1 MKIKKILQKNQKRLS
16 HLGKF
21 SKVLGNFSGPP
32 TIPPL
37 RPPVPFSSI
46 RHQRVLCRKRIGGYY
61 SLNELFIH

>member
-37 RPPVPFSSI
+37 RPPSLSLP
-46 RHQRVLCRKRIGGYY
+46 LGTKEY
-61 SLNELFIH
+61 SVENE